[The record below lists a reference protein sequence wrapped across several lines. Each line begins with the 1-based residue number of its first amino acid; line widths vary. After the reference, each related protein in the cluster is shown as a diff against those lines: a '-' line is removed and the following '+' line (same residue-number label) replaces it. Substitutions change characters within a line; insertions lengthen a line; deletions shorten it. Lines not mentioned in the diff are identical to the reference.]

1 MIQYLQKL
9 AQYDAW
15 ANEQVLASLS
25 TLPDGGA
32 PSVREKVI
40 TLVAHLAA
48 AKRIWLNRVH
58 GKSAGTEVWPKLTLA
73 AAGELLTQADKD
85 LVKLTAK
92 LTLEELTRP
101 VIYRTSRGQSC
112 ANPLLDVITH
122 VINHGTYHRGQ
133 LAAALAAAGSKP
145 VPSDYI
151 VWVRR

>member
-1 MIQYLQKL
+1 MIPYLQKL
-9 AQYDAW
+9 SQYDAW
-15 ANEQVLASLS
+15 ANEQVLGSLS

-32 PSVREKVI
+32 PSVREKVV
-40 TLVAHLAA
+40 TLVGHLAA
-48 AKRIWLNRVH
+48 SKRVWLNRIH
-58 GKSAGTEVWPKLTLA
+58 GKSAGTEIWPRLTLE
-73 AAGELLTQADKD
+73 AAGDLLTKADKD
-85 LVKLTAK
+85 LVTLTAK
-92 LTLEELTRP
+92 LTLAELTRP

-133 LAAALAAAGSKP
+133 LAIALAAAGGKP